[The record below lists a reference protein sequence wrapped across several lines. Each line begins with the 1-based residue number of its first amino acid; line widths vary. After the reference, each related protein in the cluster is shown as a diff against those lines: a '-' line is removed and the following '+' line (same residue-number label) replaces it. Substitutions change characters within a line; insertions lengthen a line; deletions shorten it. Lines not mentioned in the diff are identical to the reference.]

1 MLSSAWKTCHDLWM
15 SKKRKLRDAYRQPGF
30 VPRAILQEVAFD
42 AEAFGVSLSRRRKKQ
57 SVAFVDDRIEAST
70 IKKIAGCAT
79 WIVQIGMSIWSCR
92 FAGCFAA
99 SVRP

>member
-1 MLSSAWKTCHDLWM
+1 MNE
-15 SKKRKLRDAYRQPGF
+15 KRNLRDAYRQPGF
-30 VPRAILQEVAFD
+30 VPRAILQEVDFD
-42 AEAFGVSLSRRRKKQ
+42 PEAFGVSLSRRRKKQ
-57 SVAFVDDRIEAST
+57 SVAFADDRIEFST
-70 IKKIAGCAT
+70 IKKSAGCVT